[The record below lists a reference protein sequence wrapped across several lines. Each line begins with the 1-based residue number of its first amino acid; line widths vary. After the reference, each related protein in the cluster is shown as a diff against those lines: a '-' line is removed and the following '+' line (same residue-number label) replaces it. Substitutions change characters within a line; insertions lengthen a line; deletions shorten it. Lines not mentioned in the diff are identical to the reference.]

1 MAIRRLAR
9 SSSCWVQVSGSSED
23 FSRVQMKSDRCVLQ
37 AGSSDVQCS
46 VPVCGLPASVPV
58 CGLPAME
65 HVPQSSG
72 TDTVRHG
79 FWPSGSSKV
88 LQVKL

>member
-1 MAIRRLAR
+1 MAIR

-46 VPVCGLPASVPV
+46 VPVCGLPAMSMFLNQAVQI
-58 CGLPAME
+58 L
-65 HVPQSSG
+65 
-72 TDTVRHG
+72 
-79 FWPSGSSKV
+79 
-88 LQVKL
+88 